1 MNGANLISFS
11 PEGPPKGRLLYLS
24 LLFGKLSTLGNKPD
38 KINLF
43 FSQKYPALPITR
55 QTIADIRIEEEDIA
69 EVVTRLLSLNSA
81 SFPS

>member
-1 MNGANLISFS
+1 MERIS
-11 PEGPPKGRLLYLS
+11 YLS
-24 LLFGKLSTLGNKPD
+24 PQRGPRRGGYYTSLFFSVSSVRNKPD